1 MTAEQILKQKFGYSE
16 FRLHQ
21 KEVIESC
28 MRGEDSLVIMPT
40 GGGKSVCF
48 QIPALLLEGVTIV
61 VSPLIALMKDQVDA
75 LKLNGI
81 AAEFLNSSLSADAQ
95 RDIIGQLRLGK
106 IKLLY
111 LAPERISEENSL
123 SKLISNVKISLIA
136 IDEAHCISHWGH
148 DFRPDYLVL
157 GSLKKQ
163 FPDVPVM
170 ALTASADKIT
180 RDDIV
185 KQLGLVGDH
194 HFISSFNR
202 PNIWYYIYRK
212 EQFERF
218 LLTYLDK
225 HKDQSG
231 IIYCLSRKSTEE
243 LADELNQKGY
253 SAACYHA
260 GLERN
265 LRQKVQ
271 EDFINDRIKL
281 MVATIAFG
289 MGIDKSDVRFV
300 IHADLPKNIESYYQ
314 ETGRA
319 GRDGLPSDA
328 ILFYSR
334 GDVAKLSYFID
345 NENTDPEHSALM
357 YRKLKQMASFAEAH
371 KCRRQMLMQYFN
383 EDHPGQCNSCDY
395 CLGNYVSFDGTI
407 PAQMVLSAVARLGE
421 RYGIKM
427 IIDFLRG
434 SETHKI
440 TPEMRNIKTYGIG
453 KDHTLR
459 EWQDLIGQLINLKV
473 LELSGEKYPVLKLTG
488 MSKEVLKGTLP
499 VKLSKSAEA
508 VRESIDQH
516 QMEVADENLLRQLK
530 YQRKLIADSEGVP
543 PYIVLSDLSLTELVM
558 YLPEKLKDLSEI
570 AGFGEYKIKR
580 YGDSFLAMIK
590 EYCQLN
596 NMTTRMNLKI
606 TEKGHGRKHKKQS
619 THKLTAIG
627 RPQTTGRISLDMY
640 RDGKNV
646 SEIAK
651 DRELTKWTIYNHLIS
666 FIPSGEVS
674 LNELVTEDKVLQID
688 RAIELNGV
696 VSLKTLKECLGNDY
710 EYHEIKAVIESKL
723 IKV

>member
-1 MTAEQILKQKFGYSE
+1 MTAEQVLKQKFGYDE

-28 MRGEDSLVIMPT
+28 LRGEDSLVIMPT

-61 VSPLIALMKDQVDA
+61 VSPLIALMKDQVDS

-81 AAEFLNSSLSADAQ
+81 AAEFLNSSLSAGAQ
-95 RDIIGQLRLGK
+95 RDIIEQLRQGK

-123 SKLISNVKISLIA
+123 SRLVGEVKVSLIA

-170 ALTASADKIT
+170 ALTASADKTT
-180 RDDIV
+180 RDDII
-185 KQLGLVGDH
+185 KQLGLVGDN

-202 PNIWYYIYRK
+202 PNIWYYVYKK
-212 EQFERF
+212 EQFDRF
-218 LLTYLDK
+218 LPVYLDK

-243 LADELNQKGY
+243 LADELNQMGY

-328 ILFYSR
+328 ILFYGR

-345 NENTDPEHSALM
+345 NENTDAEHSALM

-395 CLGNYVSFDGTI
+395 CLGNYVPFDGTI

-421 RYGIKM
+421 RFGIKM

-434 SETHKI
+434 SESQKI

-453 KDHTLR
+453 KDHTID
-459 EWQDLIGQLINLKV
+459 EWHDLIGQLINMKI
-473 LELSGEKYPVLKLTG
+473 LELSGEQYPVLKLNG
-488 MSKEVLKGTLP
+488 LSKEVLKGTLP
-499 VKLSKSAEA
+499 VNLSKSAKA
-508 VRESIDQH
+508 AKASIDQH
-516 QMEVADENLLRQLK
+516 QVEVVDENLLRQLK

-558 YLPEKLKDLSEI
+558 YLPETTKDLSEI
-570 AGFGEYKIKR
+570 AGFGEYKINR
-580 YGDSFLAMIK
+580 YGDNFLAMIK

-596 NMTTRMNLKI
+596 NMTTRMYLKDLGY
-606 TEKGHGRKHKKQS
+606 GHGRKRKKPG
-619 THKLTAIG
+619 THKLPAMGI
-627 RPQTTGRISLDMY
+627 PHTTGRISLDMY
-640 RDGKNV
+640 RNGKTV

-651 DRELTKWTIYNHLIS
+651 ERELAMQTIYSHLIS
-666 FIPSGEVS
+666 FIPSGEIA
-674 LNELVTEDKVLQID
+674 LNEIVNEDKVVLINQAVEI
-688 RAIELNGV
+688 NGIA
-696 VSLKTLKECLGNDY
+696 SLKILKEYLGDDY

-723 IKV
+723 IKA